1 MAVGGIIKGKRV
13 TLRTPTEDD
22 LAAYNRWMADMRV
35 RYLARVWHEPAMP
48 TTWKERLIEQTK
60 DRDSVL
66 WSIES
71 EGALIG
77 LVRIQFGWDNRQRA
91 WIDQC
96 VIDPTRWRK
105 GLASDAMLAL
115 HRYLFDYLDLQR
127 VNTTVRADN
136 AAACHIA
143 DRLGYS
149 EFAHGHEVFYR
160 DGAYVDEI
168 WLMMERATW
177 DERWPKEREYQ
188 PMGNATTPP
197 RSGPD

>member
-22 LAAYNRWMADMRV
+22 LGAYNRWMADMRV
-35 RYLARVWHEPAMP
+35 RHLARVWHEPAMP

-77 LVRIQFGWDNRQRA
+77 MVRIQFGWDNRQRA

-136 AAACHIA
+136 AAACRIA

>member
-22 LAAYNRWMADMRV
+22 LGAYNRWMADMRV
-35 RYLARVWHEPAMP
+35 RHLARVWHEPAMP
-48 TTWKERLIEQTK
+48 TTWKERLTEQTK

-136 AAACHIA
+136 AAACRIA

>member
-1 MAVGGIIKGKRV
+1 MAIGGIIKGKRV

-35 RYLARVWHEPAMP
+35 RHLARIWHEPAMP

-77 LVRIQFGWDNRQRA
+77 MVRIQFGWDNRQRA

-136 AAACHIA
+136 AAACRIA

-160 DGAYVDEI
+160 DGACVDEI

-197 RSGPD
+197 RRGPD